1 MKKVLIFLL
10 FLPLFSCSNT
20 EERLKR
26 CQQAYAYLSENLEK
40 EAEKRLEQK
49 HSKLIRYKEA
59 YLKTS
64 KAYKE
69 LYVAYKELRESR
81 IEKSKKLAKFKYCK
95 FWGPLAIFCD
105 YPMGNTEEIKKID
118 SGASQDFSEA
128 FLLHLYTVF
137 LFGLLLGLPFALWS
151 IIKFYLENSRQKRGL
166 EAESHRIQKKAQE
179 LREKEKQ
186 IEEDE
191 EAILERIAGLAEE
204 EQEIKI
210 EILTHQSHLE
220 NLQEEIEELKRKR
233 VAKSIAL

>member
-26 CQQAYAYLSENLEK
+26 CQQEYAYLSENLEK

-49 HSKLIRYKEA
+49 HSNLIRYKEA

-64 KAYKE
+64 KAYNE
-69 LYVAYKELRESR
+69 LYSAYKKLRERR
-81 IEKSKKLAKFKYCK
+81 IEESQKIAKIKYCD

-105 YPMGNTEEIKKID
+105 YPMGNTKEIKIID
-118 SGASQDFSEA
+118 SEASQDFSEA
-128 FLLHLYTVF
+128 FLLHFYTVF
-137 LFGLLLGLPFALWS
+137 LFGLLFGLPVALWAT
-151 IIKFYLENSRQKRGL
+151 IKFHLETSKKKREL
-166 EAESHRIQKKAQE
+166 EAESHRLQKKAQE
-179 LREKEKQ
+179 LREKEK
-186 IEEDE
+186 
-191 EAILERIAGLAEE
+191 EAALERIAELAEE

-210 EILTHQSHLE
+210 EILTHQNHLE
-220 NLQEEIEELKRKR
+220 NLQEEIEELEKEIKRKR